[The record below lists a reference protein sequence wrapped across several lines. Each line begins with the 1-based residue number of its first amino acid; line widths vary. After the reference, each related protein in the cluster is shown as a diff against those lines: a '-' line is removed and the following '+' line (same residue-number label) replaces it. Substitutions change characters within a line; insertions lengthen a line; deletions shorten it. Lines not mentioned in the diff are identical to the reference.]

1 MSNVTRISNLSV
13 TTLQRRAIELRLD
26 GLSIEQVGESL
37 GVTAA
42 VAVGH
47 FIEALKWIPDLIE
60 EEKWAIRT
68 LELQRLDALQLGLW
82 SKACAGDL
90 DAIEALLSIMEQRA
104 ILTGIARCECQKSD
118 PL

>member
-1 MSNVTRISNLSV
+1 MSNVTRINNISV
-13 TTLQRRAIELRLD
+13 TTLQRHAIELRLD
-26 GLSIEQVGESL
+26 GMSLEQVGEAL

-47 FIEALKWIPDLIE
+47 FIDALKRVPDLIE

-68 LELQRLDALQLGLW
+68 LELNRLDALQLGLW
-82 SKACAGDL
+82 PKAYAGDL
-90 DAIEALLSIMEQRA
+90 DAIEAILSIMEHRA
-104 ILTGIARCECQKSD
+104 MLTGIARCECQTSE